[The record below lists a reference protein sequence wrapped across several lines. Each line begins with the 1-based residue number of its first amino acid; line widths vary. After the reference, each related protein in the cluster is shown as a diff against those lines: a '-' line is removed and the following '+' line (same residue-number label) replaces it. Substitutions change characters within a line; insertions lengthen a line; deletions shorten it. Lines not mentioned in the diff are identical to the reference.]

1 MSTAIQSLFTGRA
14 VRMPGDELAPVL
26 SGIVKTSREGRVML
40 SKNGFHGDEQGDKVF
55 HGGPEKAVHHYPSE
69 HYARWRAAFPD
80 SPVPLQP
87 GAFGENIS
95 TFGMTESNV
104 CIGDVYQ
111 AGRVLLQVSQG
122 RQPCWKLNRHLGHD
136 GAALAVQRSGA
147 VGWYYRVLQEGLVG
161 RCDKLE
167 LVWRPNPAWTMER
180 LHKALFAEDAHASGL
195 AGEWAQAAAI
205 DELTAGW
212 RATFARRVESGQ
224 IEDWSRRLQEQ

>member
-14 VRMPGDELAPVL
+14 VRMPGDDLAPVV
-26 SGIVKTSREGRVML
+26 SGIVKAAREAPVML
-40 SKNGFHGDEQGDKVF
+40 GKTGFHGDEQGDMVF
-55 HGGPEKAVHHYPSE
+55 HGGPEKAVHHYPGE
-69 HYARWRAAFPD
+69 HYAQWRTAFPD
-80 SPVPLQP
+80 SPVALQP

-95 TFGMTESNV
+95 TFGMTESTV

-122 RQPCWKLNRHLGHD
+122 RQPCWKLNRHLGHVD
-136 GAALAVQRSGA
+136 AALTVQRSGA

-161 RCDKLE
+161 RGDKLE
-167 LVWRPNPAWTMER
+167 LVWRPNPAWSMER
-180 LHKALFAEDAHASGL
+180 LLKALFAEDASTSGL
-195 AGEWAQAAAI
+195 ADEWAQAAAI

-212 RATFARRVESGQ
+212 RTTFARRVASGQ